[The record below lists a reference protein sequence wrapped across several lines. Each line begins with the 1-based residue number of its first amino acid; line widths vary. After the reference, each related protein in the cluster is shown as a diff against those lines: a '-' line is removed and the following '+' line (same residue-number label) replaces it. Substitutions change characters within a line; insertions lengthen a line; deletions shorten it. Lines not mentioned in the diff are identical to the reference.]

1 MIDFIKKLLNPVDY
15 LRLLYL
21 SLFRTSQSLKFQKN
35 TKTILLLNLKKIF
48 LLLFI
53 NLIIELVS
61 FQLNNTFSP
70 EKIWYNLFFTILL
83 GITNTISRIEDDLNL
98 FKITKAI
105 TKSSEVVLFG
115 ILFSI
120 LHAIT
125 DSISASVISCVILYI
140 DSSHIRENINI
151 KAMYGFFIGLPSG
164 ILTYPAAHLI
174 LDQSQKNTVDSL
186 MRVYGLPLTLIFS
199 LFTWGAM
206 ISFIFSRFFKK
217 KEGLKSSILRGF
229 EVASFALLFF
239 LNLYATSIIRNY
251 ENVRDNESLLFS
263 SQLIKEAVI
272 SGLII
277 VFYWICCLLF
287 SKLSKKIDQ
296 CYSIKNSI
304 LFGVLLLIVMSFW
317 MGYTYRLFAEWYGF
331 SSPDPLLTTLLIFV
345 LSTRLFL
352 WPLEGLWALGLTW
365 CYEQGYLGVQN
376 RHLSEVIDLAY
387 FDRQMILPLP
397 KEKTYLHRLVRL
409 NINEAWNK
417 ALELATQSKHL
428 IASVGVLHSFACINP
443 ISAQIEVDKAFVK
456 SGIYIYRNEQ
466 FIKQILRYISYRLP
480 AASANVWQ
488 GEEQFKDLYVDLL
501 TQFTPKEVK
510 LKESGL
516 SYRELEE
523 IDISAVI
530 EVMEQVV
537 KKFEFAR
544 QAAPS
549 MRNVQQYYNLY
560 NAILISLQ
568 CTKVKPIFE
577 WEIILESDSDY
588 WHPTLIETF
597 DKINTIS
604 KLFKGYL
611 EASSP
616 LTKGNCILEAIEQ
629 LTNLENY
636 LAEEKVAYN
645 KIFYLI
651 VSQWQKIVAEEGGK
665 LARSGSGKPVSNPYV
680 IGNPV
685 QGNLFIGREDILQR
699 LEELWSNKDQC
710 SSVVLYGHRRMGKS
724 SILQNIGTRFGTKTI
739 IVDFNMQRIGKVQN
753 NNELIFY
760 LARKI
765 HRSWCQRGNSNLEA
779 PNKTSFLE
787 DSPYMMFDEF
797 LLDLDQVRDGHRFIV
812 TVDEYE
818 WIEKQINDGRLDPDL
833 LEHWRGTFQ
842 TYHWFIMA
850 FAGLHSLEEKRG
862 DYWHPLYES
871 VKSIPVSFLSSKSAE
886 HLITY
891 PSPIDYDK
899 KAIDRIIQLTNGQ
912 PYLVQL
918 IGHFLISRFNQQMF
932 EEEIQRQRRFTLEDV
947 EAVIDSPEFSRDIN
961 AYCEGVWVQAK
972 DSEPDGQLEILKQ
985 LCNQQMSL
993 AELAEITHLS
1003 LEQTEAAL
1011 ETLKKHDVIV
1021 QNQNKYAYTVELMRR
1036 WVQQRK
1042 K

>member
-21 SLFRTSQSLKFQKN
+21 SLFKTSEGLNFEKD
-35 TKTILLLNLKKIF
+35 TKIILLLNLQKIF

-53 NLIIELVS
+53 NLIIEIVS
-61 FQLNNTFSP
+61 FHLNDTFSP
-70 EKIWYNLFFTILL
+70 EKIWYNLFFTVLV

-115 ILFSI
+115 LLFSI

-151 KAMYGFFIGLPSG
+151 KAIYGFFVGLLSG
-164 ILTYPAAHLI
+164 ILTYPLANLI
-174 LDQSQKNTVDSL
+174 FKKTQNNTVDSIII
-186 MRVYGLPLTLIFS
+186 VYGLPFSLIFS
-199 LFTWGAM
+199 LFYSGG
-206 ISFIFSRFFKK
+206 IIVLSLLYFFKK
-217 KEGLKSSILRGF
+217 NEGVKELIFRGF
-229 EVASFALLFF
+229 EVVCFTLLFVMNAYF
-239 LNLYATSIIRNY
+239 SAIIKNY
-251 ENVRDNESLLFS
+251 KNVHNNESILFS
-263 SQLIKEAVI
+263 SQLIKEAAI

-287 SKLSKKIDQ
+287 AKLSKKLNQ
-296 CYSIKNSI
+296 CNSIKNSI
-304 LFGVLLLIVMSFW
+304 LFSVFLLIVMSFW
-317 MGYTYRLFAEWYGF
+317 MGYTYRLFALWYGF

-365 CYEQGYLGVQN
+365 CYERGYLGVQN

-387 FDRQMILPLP
+387 FDRRMILPLP

-409 NINEAWNK
+409 NIDEGWNK

-428 IASVGVLHSFACINP
+428 IASVGVLHSFACIDP
-443 ISAQIEVDKAFVK
+443 ISAQIEVNKAFVK
-456 SGIYIYRNEQ
+456 SGIYIYRNEH
-466 FIKQILRYISYRLP
+466 IKQILRYISYRLP

-510 LKESGL
+510 LKESGF

-537 KKFEFAR
+537 KKFESVR
-544 QAAPS
+544 QADSQIP
-549 MRNVQQYYNLY
+549 NVQQHYNLY

-568 CTKVKPIFE
+568 CIKVKPIFE

-588 WHPTLIETF
+588 WHRTLIETF

-604 KLFKGYL
+604 ELFKGYL

-616 LTKGNCILEAIEQ
+616 LTKRNCLLEANEQ
-629 LTNLENY
+629 LTNLDNY
-636 LAEEKVAYN
+636 LAEEKVVYHT
-645 KIFYLI
+645 IFRLI
-651 VSQWQKIVAEEGGK
+651 VSQWQKIVADEGGK
-665 LARSGSGKPVSNPYV
+665 LARSGLGEPVSNPYV

-739 IVDFNMQRIGKVQN
+739 IVYFNMQSFGKVKN
-753 NNELIFY
+753 NNELLWN

-787 DSPYMMFDEF
+787 DSPYMMFDDF
-797 LLDLDQVRDGHRFIV
+797 LLDLDQVRDGHRFII

-818 WIEKQINDGRLDPDL
+818 WIEKQINEGRLDPDL

-850 FAGLHSLEEKRG
+850 FAGLHSLEEKRR
-862 DYWHPLYES
+862 DYWHPLYS
-871 VKSIPVSFLSSKSAE
+871 SIKSIPVSFLSSKSAE

-891 PSPIDYDK
+891 PSPIDYDR
-899 KAIDRIIQLTNGQ
+899 KAIERIIQLTNGQ

-918 IGHFLISRFNQQMF
+918 IGYFLISRFNQQMF
-932 EEEIQRQRRFTLEDV
+932 EEEIQRQRRLTLEDV
-947 EAVIDSPEFSRDIN
+947 EAVINSPEFSRDIN

-972 DSEPDGQLEILKQ
+972 DSQPDGQLEILKQ

-1003 LEQTEAAL
+1003 LEETEAAL

-1021 QNQNKYAYTVELMRR
+1021 QNQNKYVYTVELMRR